1 MNSSTNAQTAGR
13 GQFNA
18 PLSEVSAASLAD
30 STWLRI
36 ALDPGRDGPL
46 FANAGG
52 PFVAIGNQVRHLT
65 TGEII
70 GKTGIAYGV
79 RPLRALSA
87 NGEYYAVGDT
97 SGIDVHRTE
106 DGKTLHQIR
115 GKNFGVRLEFLAFGA
130 DDRLIAVTTNKGE
143 HYVQSWNLTTG
154 KLSKDVMLESFDR
167 QATLSDNGKL
177 LAVPFRNDG
186 VLIYDIRR
194 SPSKGKAKVLVRIAV
209 PPPAS
214 SGFTSLDGLRF
225 SPDGSE
231 LIASLDRGERVLA
244 WNQSGEVVFE
254 ERTGFDSDG
263 IWSFNATESAVDWDP
278 AGRGWLLGGRLFLDR
293 GLRRVTWMI
302 AGDTTRSLYP
312 RRHFIDDKRLAVSSN
327 RGNELIAVK
336 IPWAKIVASVAAR
349 DDADT
354 PAWLGP
360 KQPVNLKFDLR
371 TTASDGTPETIEQA
385 LKRLLVARLA
395 SDSITVSEGQPAT
408 IAIEYSESS
417 RSSRPARSPDFG
429 QEIAIADEPAAPI
442 VAHVTITLLLGTDDW
457 PFWRTQF
464 VIVARGND
472 AVSPRAALYNALQSK
487 LQRTIF
493 PYFVPKG
500 RDDLIN
506 LPVRIR
512 P

>member
-1 MNSSTNAQTAGR
+1 MRWSTAISW
-13 GQFNA
+13 
-18 PLSEVSAASLAD
+18 SEG
-30 STWLRI
+30 TFRI
-36 ALDPGRDGPL
+36 
-46 FANAGG
+46 
-52 PFVAIGNQVRHLT
+52 
-65 TGEII
+65 
-70 GKTGIAYGV
+70 
-79 RPLRALSA
+79 
-87 NGEYYAVGDT
+87 GDT
-97 SGIDVHRTE
+97 VSNSFC
-106 DGKTLHQIR
+106 K
-115 GKNFGVRLEFLAFGA
+115 AF
-130 DDRLIAVTTNKGE
+130 T
-143 HYVQSWNLTTG
+143 
-154 KLSKDVMLESFDR
+154 
-167 QATLSDNGKL
+167 
-177 LAVPFRNDG
+177 
-186 VLIYDIRR
+186 
-194 SPSKGKAKVLVRIAV
+194 
-209 PPPAS
+209 
-214 SGFTSLDGLRF
+214 
-225 SPDGSE
+225 
-231 LIASLDRGERVLA
+231 
-244 WNQSGEVVFE
+244 
-254 ERTGFDSDG
+254 
-263 IWSFNATESAVDWDP
+263 VD
-278 AGRGWLLGGRLFLDR
+278 L
-293 GLRRVTWMI
+293 
-302 AGDTTRSLYP
+302 
-312 RRHFIDDKRLAVSSN
+312 
-327 RGNELIAVK
+327 
-336 IPWAKIVASVAAR
+336 R

-395 SDSITVSEGQPAT
+395 SDSITVADDQPAT
-408 IAIEYSESS
+408 IAVEYSESS